1 MVTMVPFPLLYTDI
15 AVGAPYTR
23 HGVSDIDG
31 NTDTTGSVY
40 IYYGNS
46 NMTEFENQVPFEIT
60 AKDMVDNIG
69 SLDQL
74 ETFGFSLAS
83 GVDVDLNQYNGVYAY
98 VCVCV
103 CVCGVCAL
111 YNCCFSTV
119 CSCVDL
125 AIGAYKSQLAVLL
138 R

>member
-40 IYYGNS
+40 IYYGSS

-60 AKDMVDNIG
+60 ARDMVDNIG

-83 GVDVDLNQYNGVYAY
+83 GVDVDRNEYNGVYAY
-98 VCVCV
+98 MCVCVCV
-103 CVCGVCAL
+103 CVHVH
-111 YNCCFSTV
+111 YIIVVSP
-119 CSCVDL
+119 CVDL